1 MSIWQT
7 YGRRSTPGWTVLIR
21 SAMTN
26 CTWWC
31 LSRTVLPVKPVRM
44 LLDSIGAQ
52 VDGESFETD
61 ITISG
66 TIASSQE
73 EKLSATLTELTGAQA
88 LVSFR
93 TIA

>member
-1 MSIWQT
+1 
-7 YGRRSTPGWTVLIR
+7 
-21 SAMTN
+21 
-26 CTWWC
+26 
-31 LSRTVLPVKPVRM
+31 M